1 MQKIFQELSHFFR
14 RDFQDYSRQD
24 YRDLSQGS
32 RFTLLVMGMLLLIF
46 GSFTAWRYF
55 YESEQKQQMTRALTG
70 LQSRI
75 LLLQTQI
82 DAARQLLMLEDFQEI
97 ATHLAVNKQALVQV
111 REPAK
116 VREQERE
123 RAREQEQSQ
132 EAVRTDQG
140 QNTAVSDH
148 QEREGA
154 AEAMMTDLLHAVTAQ
169 LAHDGLSLISM
180 APQKSSLALKHIGT
194 AQQITSSQKPLIN
207 RRTQSQGGASA
218 QRPAFSLSYLGALFV
233 ILPSISLHQDNPDL
247 ARMTLTLNVCG
258 TQGALFAFLGNISRQ
273 ARWVVESEQV
283 SQLRTSRASECR
295 ETVFQVTLH
304 FYPLKAASVLLSQK
318 LPALI
323 SATGMNERDI
333 SDVHQ
338 FRLPYTIPHLQHYL
352 ATDGLAALDRWAQ
365 RSFEVQHSAALLGDI
380 TAFDL
385 PFQGES
391 LTGMNHREGQD
402 QWQMQNEGE
411 TYFWRVGMRH
421 KEMTLRGIVQVD
433 ARYLVLIEQG
443 RGAIML
449 RPLDQLGLNIMKIE
463 SGGIAIILE

>member
-32 RFTLLVMGMLLLIF
+32 RFTLLAMGMLLLIF

-55 YESEQKQQMTRALTG
+55 YESDQKQQMTRALTG

-82 DAARQLLMLEDFQEI
+82 DTAQQLLMQDDFQEI
-97 ATHLAVNKQALVQV
+97 ATHLAVNKQELVQV

-116 VREQERE
+116 DREQE
-123 RAREQEQSQ
+123 Q

-154 AEAMMTDLLHAVTAQ
+154 GEAMMTDLLHAVTAQ

-180 APQKSSLALKHIGT
+180 TPQKSSLALKHIGT

-207 RRTQSQGGASA
+207 RRTQPQGGARA

-233 ILPSISLHQDNPDL
+233 ILPSVSLHQDNPDL
-247 ARMTLTLNVCG
+247 TRMTLTLNVCG

-283 SQLRTSRASECR
+283 SQPSTSRASECR
-295 ETVFQVTLH
+295 ETVLQVTLH

-333 SDVHQ
+333 SDIHQ
-338 FRLPYTIPHLQHYL
+338 FRLPYTISHLQRYL

-365 RSFEVQHSAALLGDI
+365 RPFEAQSSAALLGDI

-385 PFQGES
+385 PFQGEPD
-391 LTGMNHREGQD
+391 MNHREEQD
-402 QWQMQNEGE
+402 QWQTQNEGE

-443 RGAIML
+443 RGEIML

-463 SGGIAIILE
+463 TGGIAIVLE

>member
-1 MQKIFQELSHFFR
+1 M
-14 RDFQDYSRQD
+14 
-24 YRDLSQGS
+24 
-32 RFTLLVMGMLLLIF
+32 LLAMGMLLLIF

-55 YESEQKQQMTRALTG
+55 YESDQKKQITRALTG

-82 DAARQLLMLEDFQEI
+82 DAAQQLLMQDDFQEI
-97 ATHLAVNKQALVQV
+97 ATHLAVNKQELVQV

-116 VREQERE
+116 VREQE
-123 RAREQEQSQ
+123 Q

-154 AEAMMTDLLHAVTAQ
+154 GEAMMTDLLHAVTAQ

-180 APQKSSLALKHIGT
+180 TPQKSSLALKHIGT

-207 RRTQSQGGASA
+207 RRTQPQGGASA

-233 ILPSISLHQDNPDL
+233 ILPSVSLHQDNPDL
-247 ARMTLTLNVCG
+247 TRMTLTLNVCG
-258 TQGALFAFLGNISRQ
+258 TQGALFVFLGNISRQ

-295 ETVFQVTLH
+295 ETVLQVTLH

-333 SDVHQ
+333 SDIHQ
-338 FRLPYTIPHLQHYL
+338 FRLPYTISHLQRYL
-352 ATDGLAALDRWAQ
+352 ATDGLATLDRWAQ
-365 RSFEVQHSAALLGDI
+365 RPFEAKSSAALLGDI

-385 PFQGES
+385 PFQGEPD
-391 LTGMNHREGQD
+391 MNHREGQD
-402 QWQMQNEGE
+402 QWQTQSEGE

-443 RGAIML
+443 RGEIML

-463 SGGIAIILE
+463 TGGIAIILE

>member
-32 RFTLLVMGMLLLIF
+32 RFTLLAMGMLLLIF

-55 YESEQKQQMTRALTG
+55 YERDQKQQITRALTG

-82 DAARQLLMLEDFQEI
+82 DAARKFLMLEDFQEI

-116 VREQERE
+116 VREQE
-123 RAREQEQSQ
+123 Q

-180 APQKSSLALKHIGT
+180 TPQKASLALKNIGT

-207 RRTQSQGGASA
+207 RRTQTQGGASA

-283 SQLRTSRASECR
+283 SQPRTSRASECR
-295 ETVFQVTLH
+295 DTALQVTLH

-338 FRLPYTIPHLQHYL
+338 FRLPYTIPHLQRYL
-352 ATDGLAALDRWAQ
+352 ATDGLAALDRWGQ
-365 RSFEVQHSAALLGDI
+365 RSFEAQSSAALLGDI

-385 PFQGES
+385 PFQGEPD
-391 LTGMNHREGQD
+391 MNHREEQD

-411 TYFWRVGMRH
+411 TYFWGVGMRH

-443 RGAIML
+443 RGEIML

-463 SGGIAIILE
+463 TGGIAIILE

>member
-32 RFTLLVMGMLLLIF
+32 RFTLLAMGMLLLIF
-46 GSFTAWRYF
+46 GSFTAWRYV
-55 YESEQKQQMTRALTG
+55 YESDQKQQMTRALTG

-82 DAARQLLMLEDFQEI
+82 DAAQQFLMQDDFQEI
-97 ATHLAVNKQALVQV
+97 ARHLAVNKQELVQV
-111 REPAK
+111 RE
-116 VREQERE
+116 REQE
-123 RAREQEQSQ
+123 Q

-154 AEAMMTDLLHAVTAQ
+154 GEAMMTDLLHAVTAQ

-180 APQKSSLALKHIGT
+180 TPQKSSLALKHIGT

-207 RRTQSQGGASA
+207 RRTQPQGGASA

-233 ILPSISLHQDNPDL
+233 ILPSVSLHQDNPDL

-283 SQLRTSRASECR
+283 SQPSTSRASECR
-295 ETVFQVTLH
+295 ETVLQVTLH

-333 SDVHQ
+333 SDIHQ
-338 FRLPYTIPHLQHYL
+338 FRLPYTIPHLQRYL

-365 RSFEVQHSAALLGDI
+365 RPFEAQSSAVLLGDI

-385 PFQGES
+385 PFQGEPD
-391 LTGMNHREGQD
+391 MNHREEQD
-402 QWQMQNEGE
+402 QWQTQNEGE
-411 TYFWRVGMRH
+411 AYFWRVGMRH

-433 ARYLVLIEQG
+433 TRYLVLIEQG
-443 RGAIML
+443 RGEIML

-463 SGGIAIILE
+463 TGGIAIVLE

>member
-1 MQKIFQELSHFFR
+1 M
-14 RDFQDYSRQD
+14 
-24 YRDLSQGS
+24 
-32 RFTLLVMGMLLLIF
+32 LLAMGMLLLIF

-55 YESEQKQQMTRALTG
+55 YESDQKQQITRALTG

-82 DAARQLLMLEDFQEI
+82 DAAQQLLMQDDFQEI
-97 ATHLAVNKQALVQV
+97 AAHLAVNKQELVQV

-116 VREQERE
+116 VREQE
-123 RAREQEQSQ
+123 QEQ

-154 AEAMMTDLLHAVTAQ
+154 GEAMMTDLLHAVTAQ

-180 APQKSSLALKHIGT
+180 TPQKSSLALKHIGT

-207 RRTQSQGGASA
+207 RRTQPQGGASA

-233 ILPSISLHQDNPDL
+233 ILPSVSLYQDNPDL
-247 ARMTLTLNVCG
+247 VRMTLTLNVCG
-258 TQGALFAFLGNISRQ
+258 MQGALFAFLGNISRQ

-295 ETVFQVTLH
+295 ETVLQVTLH

-333 SDVHQ
+333 SNIHQ
-338 FRLPYTIPHLQHYL
+338 FRLPYTIPHLQRYL

-365 RSFEVQHSAALLGDI
+365 RPFEAKSSAALLGDI

-385 PFQGES
+385 PFQGEPD
-391 LTGMNHREGQD
+391 MNHREEQD
-402 QWQMQNEGE
+402 QWQTQNEGE

-433 ARYLVLIEQG
+433 TRYLVLIEQG
-443 RGAIML
+443 MGEIML

-463 SGGIAIILE
+463 TGGIAIVLE

>member
-1 MQKIFQELSHFFR
+1 M
-14 RDFQDYSRQD
+14 
-24 YRDLSQGS
+24 
-32 RFTLLVMGMLLLIF
+32 LLAMGMLLLIF

-55 YESEQKQQMTRALTG
+55 YESDQKQQMTRALTG

-82 DAARQLLMLEDFQEI
+82 DAAQQLLMQDDFQEI
-97 ATHLAVNKQALVQV
+97 AAHLAVNKQELVQV

-116 VREQERE
+116 DREQE
-123 RAREQEQSQ
+123 Q

-154 AEAMMTDLLHAVTAQ
+154 GEAMMTDLLHAVTAQ

-180 APQKSSLALKHIGT
+180 TPQKSSLALKHIGT

-207 RRTQSQGGASA
+207 RRTQPQGGASA

-233 ILPSISLHQDNPDL
+233 ILPSVSLHQDNPDL

-283 SQLRTSRASECR
+283 SQPSTSRASECR
-295 ETVFQVTLH
+295 ETVLQVTLH

-333 SDVHQ
+333 SDIHQ
-338 FRLPYTIPHLQHYL
+338 FRLPYTIPHLQRYL

-365 RSFEVQHSAALLGDI
+365 RPFEAQSSAALLGDI

-385 PFQGES
+385 PFQGEPD
-391 LTGMNHREGQD
+391 MNHREEQD
-402 QWQMQNEGE
+402 QWQTQNEGE

-433 ARYLVLIEQG
+433 TRYLVLIEQG
-443 RGAIML
+443 RGEIML

-463 SGGIAIILE
+463 TGGIAIILE